1 MEIERTHLR
10 AAVERGILSEAQVT
24 QLWELLEEQAGA
36 EPQHR
41 PTFTV
46 THVLYYLGGLIALGG
61 MSLYV
66 TLGWQRLHGAEI
78 FLIAAAYAVVG
89 FLLTQYFLNVKQ
101 LPIPAGLTAAFV
113 VAMVPLAVY
122 GLQRASGLWDITAPY
137 RDYHT
142 IIDGRWIVMELATL
156 AVGAAMLWRYRLPF
170 LLMPV
175 AVTLWYMSMD
185 LAPILYTLMYGPPPS
200 GPAFGYPL
208 WSAELWRLR
217 QWVSVGFGLAVI
229 AGALAVDLRSHDG
242 RDFAFWLYLAGVA
255 AFWGGLSSMSSG
267 SELGKA
273 IYLLINVTMILI
285 GAVLGRRVFAVFG
298 ALGVAAY
305 LGDLAIRVFADSILF
320 PIVLTAIGFG
330 VVMMGVWW
338 QRYEQEIARRLRPYL
353 PESLRKLI
361 ESRSA

>member
-1 MEIERTHLR
+1 MKIERTHLQ
-10 AAVERGILSEAQVT
+10 AAVERGILSEAQVA
-24 QLWELLEEQAGA
+24 QLWALLEEQAEGA
-36 EPQHR
+36 PQDR
-41 PTFTV
+41 PSFTI

-61 MSLYV
+61 MSIYV
-66 TLGWQRLHGAEI
+66 TLGWQRLQGTEI
-78 FLIAAAYAVVG
+78 FLIAAAYAAVG
-89 FLLTQYFLNVKQ
+89 LLLTHYLLEVKR

-113 VAMVPLAVY
+113 VAMAPLAVY
-122 GLQRASGLWDITAPY
+122 GLQRGFGLWPITAPY
-137 RDYHT
+137 RDYHA

-156 AVGAAMLWRYRLPF
+156 AAGAAMLWRYRLPF

-185 LAPILYTLMYGPPPS
+185 LAPILYTLVYGPPPT

-208 WSAELWRLR
+208 WSQELWRLK
-217 QWVSVGFGLAVI
+217 QWVSVGFGLIVI

-267 SELGKA
+267 SALGKA
-273 IYLLINVTMILI
+273 IYLLINVVMVLI
-285 GAVLGRRVFAVFG
+285 AAVLGRRVFAVFG

-305 LGDLAIRVFADSILF
+305 LGDLAMRTFADSILF
-320 PIVLTAIGFG
+320 PMVLTAIGFG
-330 VVMMGVWW
+330 VVMLGVWW
-338 QRYEQEIARRLRPYL
+338 QRYEQRIAQSLRPYL